1 MRLGRALRRARA
13 RAQGGPGPVVEVV
26 REEGT
31 GRVYEV
37 RGAPLV
43 ASAAWGSAADIPFA
57 NAEQAPAATVIRR
70 KAEGRWT
77 DVTAAAFAAEVLAL
91 AKGLIATGVRP
102 GDRVALKART
112 RYEWA
117 VLDFAL
123 WAAGAQ
129 SVPLHPAT
137 SDGQTARILRDSG
150 AKLLLTD
157 DDLDAGRLDELVRL
171 GTDVGDEEVHR
182 RRTALTPEST
192 ATVVHTPGITGHPQL
207 HALSH
212 GQLLTE
218 AGNLT
223 ELLGPAFDMAGR
235 RPPATLVLLPLA
247 HLLGRTMQL
256 ACLSARIVIGHA
268 TGARPAELR
277 AELAAFR
284 PTFVVGGPHD
294 FENIHATARAAA
306 ERPRRAASF
315 ARAERVAVAYG
326 RQTPR
331 YGLGGPAPRPG
342 LRLAHAV
349 HDLLVHRRVRAA
361 LGGRLRYALSGGA
374 PLDARLQHF
383 FLGAGIAVHEGYG
396 PTETGAAITL
406 VPPLAPRP
414 GTVGQPLPGT
424 AVRIAADGEIE
435 VKGPTVVTNGWLATG
450 DLGALDADGYLTVTG
465 RKKDL
470 IVTSGGKTVSPA
482 LLENRLRAHPPLGP
496 CLVIGDR
503 RPFIAALITL
513 DPDAL
518 AYWLRTRRPPYPPDT
533 PFATLREDPALRAHV
548 QRAVDAANA
557 AVSPAGSIRAFTIVE
572 GTFTEENGLLTPS
585 LKIRRPAV
593 AKAYA
598 RDIARL
604 YTELPAVPATRNS
617 RPVRPPSS
625 R

>member
-1 MRLGRALRRARA
+1 MRLGRALRRAWVRS
-13 RAQGGPGPVVEVV
+13 GPGPVVEVV

-43 ASAAWGSAADIPFA
+43 ASAARGSAADIPFA

-70 KAEGRWT
+70 KTDGHWT
-77 DVTAAAFAAEVLAL
+77 DVTAAAFAAEVLAV

-137 SDGQTARILRDSG
+137 SDGQTARIMEDSG
-150 AKLLLTD
+150 AELLLTD
-157 DDLDAGRLDELVRL
+157 DDLDAGRLGELIRL
-171 GTDVGDEEVHR
+171 GADIGDEEVHR
-182 RRTALTPEST
+182 RRIALTPEAT
-192 ATVVHTPGITGHPQL
+192 ATVVHTPGTTGGPHL

-212 GQLLTE
+212 GQLLAE

-223 ELLGPAFDMAGR
+223 ELLGPALDMAGR
-235 RPPATLVLLPLA
+235 RRPTALVLLPLA
-247 HLLGRTMQL
+247 HLLGRTLQL
-256 ACLSARIVIGHA
+256 ACLSARIVIGHT
-268 TGARPAELR
+268 TGGRPAALR
-277 AELAAFR
+277 SELAAFR
-284 PTFVVGGPHD
+284 PTFLVGAPQL
-294 FENIHATARAAA
+294 FENIHATARAWA
-306 ERPRRAASF
+306 ERPSRALSF
-315 ARAERVAVAYG
+315 ARAERPAVAY
-326 RQTPR
+326 RRRPLR
-331 YGLGGPAPRPG
+331 YGLGGRAPRPR
-342 LRLAHAV
+342 LRPAHAV

-374 PLDARLQHF
+374 PLDARLQRF
-383 FLGAGIAVHEGYG
+383 FLGAGITVHEGYA
-396 PTETGAAITL
+396 PTETGTAVTL

-435 VKGPTVVTNGWLATG
+435 VKGPTVAVDGWLATG

-470 IVTSGGKTVSPA
+470 IVTSGGRTVSPA

-503 RPFIAALITL
+503 RPFVAALITL

-518 AYWLRTRRPPYPPDT
+518 THWLRTRRPPYPPDT

-548 QRAVDAANA
+548 QRAVDAANS
-557 AVSPAGSIRAFTIVE
+557 AVSPAASIHAFVIVE
-572 GTFTEENGLLTPS
+572 GAFTEENGLLTPS
-585 LKIRRPAV
+585 LRIRRPAV

-604 YTELPAVPATRNS
+604 YTEFPAVPATRNS
-617 RPVRPPSS
+617 RPVRSPSS

>member
-1 MRLGRALRRARA
+1 MLGQGRALRRARA

-43 ASAAWGSAADIPFA
+43 VSAAWGSAADIPFA

-70 KAEGRWT
+70 KTDGHWT
-77 DVTAAAFAAEVLAL
+77 DVTAAAFAAEVLAV
-91 AKGLIATGVRP
+91 AKGLVATGVRP

-150 AKLLLTD
+150 AELLLTD

-171 GTDVGDEEVHR
+171 GADIGDEEVHR
-182 RRTALTPEST
+182 RRSALTPEST
-192 ATVVHTPGITGHPQL
+192 ATVVHTPGTPGTTGRPHLQ
-207 HALSH
+207 ALSH
-212 GQLLTE
+212 GQLLAE
-218 AGNLT
+218 ARNLT
-223 ELLGPAFDMAGR
+223 GLLAPALDMAGR
-235 RPPATLVLLPLA
+235 RRPTALVLLPLT
-247 HLLGRTMQL
+247 HLLGRTLQL
-256 ACLSARIVIGHA
+256 ACLFARIVIGHA

-284 PTFVVGGPHD
+284 PTFLVGGPQL
-294 FENIHATARAAA
+294 FANIHATARARA
-306 ERPRRAASF
+306 ERP
-315 ARAERVAVAYG
+315 AVAYR
-326 RQTPR
+326 RQPLR
-331 YGLGGPAPRPG
+331 YGLRP
-342 LRLAHAV
+342 AHAV
-349 HDLLVHRRVRAA
+349 HDLLVHRRLRAA
-361 LGGRLRYALSGGA
+361 LGGRLRYALSCGA

-383 FLGAGIAVHEGYG
+383 FQGAGITLHEAYG
-396 PTETGAAITL
+396 PTETGAAVTL
-406 VPPLAPRP
+406 MPPLAPRP

-435 VKGPTVVTNGWLATG
+435 VKGPTVGRDGWLATG

-470 IVTSGGKTVSPA
+470 IVTSGGTTVSPA

-503 RPFIAALITL
+503 RPFVAALITL

-518 AYWLRTRRPPYPPDT
+518 AHWLRTRRPPYPPGT
-533 PFATLREDPALRAHV
+533 PFATLREDPAVRAHV
-548 QRAVDAANA
+548 QRAVDTANA
-557 AVSPAGSIRAFTIVE
+557 AVSPAGSIRAFAIVE

-585 LKIRRPAV
+585 LTIRRPAV

>member
-1 MRLGRALRRARA
+1 MRLGRALRRARS
-13 RAQGGPGPVVEVV
+13 GPGPVVEVV

-31 GRVYEV
+31 GRVQEV
-37 RGAPLV
+37 RGAPFT
-43 ASAAWGSAADIPFA
+43 APTEWGSAADIPFA

-70 KAEGRWT
+70 TTDGRWT
-77 DVTAAAFAAEVLAL
+77 DVTAAAFAAEVLAV

-137 SDGQTARILRDSG
+137 SDGQTARILKDSG
-150 AKLLLTD
+150 AELLLTD
-157 DDLDAGRLDELVRL
+157 DDLDAGRLGELIQL
-171 GTDVGDEEVHR
+171 GADIDDEEVHR
-182 RRTALTPEST
+182 RRSALTPEST
-192 ATVVHTPGITGHPQL
+192 ATVVHTPGTPEGPQL

-212 GQLLTE
+212 RQLLAE

-223 ELLGPAFDMAGR
+223 GLLGPALDVAGR
-235 RPPATLVLLPLA
+235 RRPTALVLLPLA

-268 TGARPAELR
+268 ADARPAALR
-277 AELAAFR
+277 SELAAFR
-284 PTFVVGGPHD
+284 PTFLVGAPQL
-294 FENIHATARAAA
+294 FENIHATARAWA
-306 ERPRRAASF
+306 ERPRRAPSF
-315 ARAERVAVAYG
+315 TRAGRPTVAYR
-326 RQTPR
+326 RQPLR
-331 YGLGGPAPRPG
+331 YGLRPA
-342 LRLAHAV
+342 HSV

-361 LGGRLRYALSGGA
+361 LGGRLRYALSGGT
-374 PLDARLQHF
+374 PLDARLQRF
-383 FLGAGIAVHEGYG
+383 FLGAGITVHEGYA
-396 PTETGAAITL
+396 PTETGTAVTL
-406 VPPLAPRP
+406 VPPLGPRP

-435 VKGPTVVTNGWLATG
+435 VKGPTVATDGWLATG
-450 DLGALDADGYLTVTG
+450 DLGALDADGYLTIIG

-470 IVTSGGKTVSPA
+470 IVTSGGRTVSPA

-503 RPFIAALITL
+503 RPFVAALITL

-518 AYWLRTRRPPYPPDT
+518 AHWLRTRRPPYPPDT
-533 PFATLREDPALRAHV
+533 PFATLREDPAVRAHV
-548 QRAVDAANA
+548 QRAVDAANS
-557 AVSPAGSIRAFTIVE
+557 AVSPAGSIRAFVIVE
-572 GTFTEENGLLTPS
+572 GAFTEENGLLTPS
-585 LKIRRPAV
+585 LRIRRPAV

-604 YTELPAVPATRNS
+604 YTDLPAVPATRNS